1 MKPYDGCNYVR
12 AAELKASTPTLF
24 DLMEAED
31 VEAQELPETLSET
44 RK

>member
-1 MKPYDGCNYVR
+1 MNGCNYVR

-31 VEAQELPETLSET
+31 DAPTEDSET
-44 RK
+44 QPEVSA